1 MDYSTTTTDTKPD
14 TSALFDLSLDDNTLS
29 GMIDRR
35 ATAAET
41 HWENK
46 YDLTKLR
53 KTNKELYTSEYALKK
68 LRTLDSTTPFI
79 DNRLFVAVSVLRPF
93 LVGRLSQPE
102 VTPDKGTDLALQF
115 AEDFERVLVKVAQ
128 DANAKGK
135 LRLAVQDLLTGQR
148 KGVLKWSYDP
158 AYDELCLEYIPPD
171 AIIVDG
177 HTRLFEEPRFLRHK
191 QERTVDELLTQFPDK
206 KTDIIKWFGSDASL
220 ASGTLSQ
227 AELEK
232 TKPVN
237 ENWLFTK
244 GDNGKPTL
252 AVVWTYQKSILG
264 KMTDPNWNS
273 SGRNFLKRPMMPFI
287 FFNFLN
293 DGSGYEDET
302 SFIEQAQYSQKN
314 YDKTGQII
322 VDHSENASGVPVFG
336 KGAIQDE
343 DVAKVRFNNKQR
355 LSLGVEDVRTGFTV
369 WQAPTLQNQVIE
381 DKADHRNNVDNIFGT
396 PAIFQG
402 KKTDSDTATQDVMLR
417 DQAEGR
423 QEDPVDCINFS
434 MSRFYQLET
443 QLIWRY
449 FDEDHYYNFLG
460 NDGKFESLV
469 ISSERLAKNAGIE
482 IDVEEGSN
490 LPVDRSQ
497 KKAVVQML
505 LQLNKY
511 PTLQAYRDLGI
522 DNPEDVYEQ
531 YLKELTDPAGAIADA
546 RKRLFNREAEQD
558 LDVVI
563 GGEVPEEREDITPEY
578 VQYLNDYLLTDKFRL
593 LKPGEQ
599 QSVSQFIQM
608 ITAKAQL
615 KIAKLE
621 TQQPIPPVQPPVDA
635 NQPMPPNAAPQ
646 GSPEAPAAPPVAEP
660 MPALAPDASINP
672 VQ

>member
-1 MDYSTTTTDTKPD
+1 MDYKTKPD
-14 TSALFDLSLDDNTLS
+14 TSALFDLTLEDDVLS

-35 ATAAET
+35 AAAAEA
-41 HWENK
+41 HWETK
-46 YDLTKLR
+46 YALSKLR
-53 KTNKELYTSEYALKK
+53 KINKELYTSDYALKK

-102 VTPDKGTDLALQF
+102 VTPAKGTDLALQF
-115 AEDFERVLVKVAQ
+115 AEDFERILVKVAK

-135 LRLAVQDLLTGQR
+135 LRLAIQDLLTGQR
-148 KGVLKWSYDP
+148 KGVLKWAYDP
-158 AYDELCLEYIPPD
+158 AYDELCLEYLPPD
-171 AIIVDG
+171 AVVIDG
-177 HTRLFEEPRFLRHK
+177 HTRLYEEPRFVRHK
-191 QERTVDELLTQFPDK
+191 QERTVDQLLTQFPDK
-206 KTDIIKWFGSDASL
+206 KGNIVKWFGSGASL
-220 ASGTLSQ
+220 QSGTLNE
-227 AELEK
+227 AELER
-232 TKPVN
+232 TKDVT

-244 GDNGKPTL
+244 GSDGKPTL
-252 AVVWTYQKSILG
+252 AVVWMYQKNVLG
-264 KMTDPNWNS
+264 KMTDPNWNP
-273 SGRNFLKRPMMPFI
+273 SGRNFLKRPMMPFV

-336 KGAIQDE
+336 KNAIKDE

-355 LSLGVEDVRTGFTV
+355 LSLGVEDVRSGFTV
-369 WQAPTLQNQVIE
+369 WQAPTLQNQVFE
-381 DKADHRNNVDNIFGT
+381 DKTDHRDNIDNTFGT

-402 KKTDSDTATQDVMLR
+402 KKTESDTATQDVMLR

-423 QEDPVDCINFS
+423 QEDPADCINFA
-434 MSRFYQLET
+434 MTRFYQIET

-460 NDGKFESLV
+460 PDSKFESLV

-497 KKAVVQML
+497 KKAVTMGL
-505 LQLNKY
+505 LKMNKY
-511 PTLQAYRDLGI
+511 PTLQAYRDLGV
-522 DNPEDVYEQ
+522 DRPEEVYEE

-546 RKRLFNREAEQD
+546 RKRLFDREAEQD
-558 LDVVI
+558 LDTVI
-563 GGEVPEEREDITPEY
+563 GGKVPDEREDITPEY
-578 VQYLNDYLLTDKFRL
+578 VQYLNDFLLTDKFRL
-593 LKPGEQ
+593 LKPNEQ
-599 QSVSQFIQM
+599 QSVSAFVQM
-608 ITAKAQL
+608 VVSKAQL
-615 KIAKLE
+615 KLAKLE
-621 TQQPIPPVQPPVDA
+621 SQQPIPPGQPPMGPEG
-635 NQPMPPNAAPQ
+635 QPDPNAPQ
-646 GSPEAPAAPPVAEP
+646 GPPAGPPGPPAAEPIPP
-660 MPALAPDASINP
+660 LTLDQTP